1 MTTHNEEN
9 RLYRIRIKTFQKNQ
23 QSLHA
28 RKKKLGNG
36 RNLIS
41 KVTALYDFKC
51 QCFNN

>member
-28 RKKKLGNG
+28 RKKKTWKWEK
-36 RNLIS
+36 S
-41 KVTALYDFKC
+41 DF
-51 QCFNN
+51 